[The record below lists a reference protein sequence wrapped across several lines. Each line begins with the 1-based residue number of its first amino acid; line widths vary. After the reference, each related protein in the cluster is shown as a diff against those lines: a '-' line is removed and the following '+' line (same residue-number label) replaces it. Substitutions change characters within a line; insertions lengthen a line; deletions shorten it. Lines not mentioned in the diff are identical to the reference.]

1 MHNTKDISLYF
12 VLKMR
17 AFSSIKV
24 IKSAKGHLI
33 EIVPFE
39 DKHFESL
46 VSMYDTYYPL
56 GSVQGLPPI
65 DTDKRHQW
73 VHDTVS
79 RGTNLVALHE
89 DNVIGHVTL
98 FPMQANRVEY
108 FIFIHQDF
116 QRQGIGTAMTL
127 YAIDWVNQENIST
140 IWLCVERKNR
150 VAISLYNKLGF
161 KRIASEDSEW
171 EMTLT
176 LKQE

>member
-1 MHNTKDISLYF
+1 MK
-12 VLKMR
+12 

-33 EIVPFE
+33 KIMPYEE
-39 DKHFESL
+39 EYFESL
-46 VSMYDTYYPL
+46 VSMYDTHYPL
-56 GSVQGLPPI
+56 GSVQGLPPP
-65 DTDKRHQW
+65 DAGKRRQW
-73 VHDTVS
+73 VHDMII
-79 RGTNLVALHE
+79 RGMNLVALNE

-98 FPMQANRVEY
+98 FSIQTNRVEY

-127 YAIDWVNQENIST
+127 YAIDWALQKNIST
-140 IWLCVERKNR
+140 IWLCVERKNC